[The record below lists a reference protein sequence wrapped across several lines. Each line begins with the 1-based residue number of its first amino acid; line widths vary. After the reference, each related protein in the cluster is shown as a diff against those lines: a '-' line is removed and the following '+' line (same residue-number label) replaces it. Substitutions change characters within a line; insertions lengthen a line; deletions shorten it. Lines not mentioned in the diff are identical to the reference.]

1 MAGTSDLPLET
12 ISLADRA
19 TQISWGE
26 MLTDWILCVL
36 LTQLRETICEAFTD
50 IFVRLGCYKTRISM
64 KYLKVTAL

>member
-19 TQISWGE
+19 TQICWDE

-36 LTQLRETICEAFTD
+36 LTQLREAICEAFKD

-64 KYLKVTAL
+64 K